1 MRIRI
6 NFASREYVL
15 ARKVN
20 AVLILLL
27 FCLGAIFSY
36 NINDYRKALVRE
48 NMLVSEVKLHEKKE
62 SEVSSRLQEIKKTV
76 HENEV
81 KASLREAEFAN
92 MAISRRVFSW
102 TAFLNRLEE
111 LVPPGVSIESIKP
124 NFDTESSNL
133 DVDITGTALDMAGV
147 TEFVGRITR
156 SPYFDNLPPVFH
168 SSEVMVDKD
177 IGKTVQNFNLK
188 IRYKPEGTHAHP
200 EERGRS

>member
-20 AVLILLL
+20 AVLLMLL

-36 NINDYRKALVRE
+36 NINDYRKALDRE
-48 NMLVSEVKLHEKKE
+48 NMLASEVSLREKKV

-76 HENEV
+76 QEREV

-92 MAISRRVFSW
+92 MAIGRRVFSW
-102 TAFLNRLEE
+102 TAFLNRIEE
-111 LVPPGVSIESIKP
+111 LVPPGVSIQSINP
-124 NFDTESSNL
+124 NFNTDSNNP
-133 DVDITGTALDMAGV
+133 DVEITGTALDMEKV
-147 TEFVGRITR
+147 TEFMGRITK
-156 SPYFDNLPPVFH
+156 SPYFDDLPPVFH
-168 SSEVMVDKD
+168 SSEVLVDKD

-188 IRYKPEGTHAHP
+188 IRYKPEGASARS
-200 EERGRS
+200 EERDRS